1 VTAPASHEVIYTM
14 STQKIIP
21 ANIFKHGTLISHT
34 DKSGNSNSI
43 DSSLSYDDISMS
55 GVIDGRMKLYRF
67 YSGDENGLTPPT
79 PPETTT
85 TYTIA
90 TGADDG
96 KAQTSYRTS
105 TTNTSYT
112 TGFTNSDTTSYLGV
126 NYDDEEIEYKY
137 YAGYFR
143 FTNIAA
149 AQGATIKSAYLSLY
163 KTGYIGYT
171 GNHSF
176 YVAALDADN
185 QAAPTV
191 ASHLN
196 HSNYTTAE
204 VVWNDDGAIRTASND
219 SFVKSPDI
227 KTVIQEIVDRPGWST
242 GNSIVLTFFQKT
254 APTYSWAM
262 PRFEFYDDSD
272 TNTPKL
278 EITV

>member
-1 VTAPASHEVIYTM
+1 MTVFKKVV
-14 STQKIIP
+14 P
-21 ANIFKHGTLISHT
+21 ANDIKHGSAVTFTNQLGVSEI
-34 DKSGNSNSI
+34 I
-43 DSSLSYDDISMS
+43 DSNISLNGIHHS
-55 GVIDGRMKLYRF
+55 GVIEDRMKLYRF
-67 YSGDENGLTPPT
+67 YNGDSNGLQ
-79 PPETTT
+79 TTT

-96 KAQTSYRTS
+96 MAASSYKSSSSNS
-105 TTNTSYT
+105 TYT
-112 TGFTNSDTTSYLGV
+112 TGFTNSNATSYLGV

-163 KTGYIGYT
+163 KTAYIGFT
-171 GNHSF
+171 GNHPF

-185 QAAPTV
+185 RAAPTT

-204 VVWNDDGAIRTASND
+204 AVWNDDGAIRTASND

-242 GNSIVLTFFQKT
+242 GNSVVLMFFQKNG
-254 APTYSWAM
+254 PTTGTRYAM
-262 PRFEFYDDSD
+262 PRFEFYDDSAS
-272 TNTPKL
+272 NTPKL

>member
-1 VTAPASHEVIYTM
+1 MVNPVR
-14 STQKIIP
+14 KIID
-21 ANIFKHGTLISHT
+21 ANDVKNGETVSFVTKTGVINSYRSGDPNSETGMDLDTRFDNPRFFKG
-34 DKSGNSNSI
+34 
-43 DSSLSYDDISMS
+43 DSS
-55 GVIDGRMKLYRF
+55 
-67 YSGDENGLTPPT
+67 GLQ
-79 PPETTT
+79 TTT

-96 KAQTSYRTS
+96 LAATSYKSSSSNS
-105 TTNTSYT
+105 TYT
-112 TGFTNSDTTSYLGV
+112 TGFTNSSAISYLGV

-163 KTGYIGYT
+163 KTAYIGFT

-185 QAAPTV
+185 RAAPTT

-227 KTVIQEIVDRPGWST
+227 KTVIQEIVDRPGWAT
-242 GNSIVLTFFQKT
+242 GNSIVLTFFAKNG
-254 APTYSWAM
+254 PTGGGYGSLWAM
-262 PRFEFYDDSD
+262 PRFEFYDDSAS
-272 TNTPKL
+272 NTPKL
-278 EITV
+278 EITI

>member
-1 VTAPASHEVIYTM
+1 MANPITKVI
-14 STQKIIP
+14 S
-21 ANIFKHGTLISHT
+21 ANDVKHGNVITHVNKKGTITTLAPPLLR
-34 DKSGNSNSI
+34 
-43 DSSLSYDDISMS
+43 SSTGLNLDARFDNP
-55 GVIDGRMKLYRF
+55 RF
-67 YSGDENGLTPPT
+67 YGGDSNGLQ
-79 PPETTT
+79 TTT

-96 KAQTSYRTS
+96 LAATSYKSSSSNS
-105 TTNTSYT
+105 TYT
-112 TGFTNSDTTSYLGV
+112 TGFTNSSAISYLGV

-163 KTGYIGYT
+163 KTAYIGFT

-185 QAAPTV
+185 RAAPTT

-242 GNSIVLTFFQKT
+242 GNSIVLMFFQKT
-254 APTYSWAM
+254 APSDTYAM
-262 PRFEFYDDSD
+262 PRFEFYDDSAS
-272 TNTPKL
+272 NTPKL
-278 EITV
+278 EITI

>member
-1 VTAPASHEVIYTM
+1 MTVFKKVI
-14 STQKIIP
+14 SGNDI
-21 ANIFKHGTLISHT
+21 KHGSAITFTNQLGVSEI
-34 DKSGNSNSI
+34 I
-43 DSSLSYDDISMS
+43 DSNVSLNGIHHS
-55 GVIDGRMKLYRF
+55 GVIEDRMKLYRF
-67 YSGDENGLTPPT
+67 YSGDENGLTPP
-79 PPETTT
+79 ETTT

-96 KAQTSYRTS
+96 MANTSYKTS
-105 TTNTSYT
+105 SSNSTYT
-112 TGFTNSDTTSYLGV
+112 TGFTNTNSLSYLGV

-163 KTGYIGYT
+163 KTTYSGWT

-176 YVAALDADN
+176 YIAALDADN
-185 QAAPTV
+185 RAAPTI

-242 GNSIVLTFFQKT
+242 GNSIVLMFFQKT
-254 APTYSWAM
+254 APPDYWAL
-262 PRFEFYDDSD
+262 PRFEFYDHANS
-272 TNTPKL
+272 NTPKL